1 MKPRELRLE
10 RRREGVRE
18 EILAATR
25 KVLIDRGL
33 AGLTLAAVA
42 EKLQL
47 TKAALY
53 YYFPSKEA
61 LYSELMYQSMDRHS
75 KRVEDAILAT
85 TSGADA
91 LEALIRTSAAD
102 YSERRDELRMTYL
115 VPQVGAAGLALSM
128 GGAMLEKIRPF
139 NDRIYGQVAAKIR
152 AEQHAGALSPSI
164 DGRRLAFLAHLAV
177 IGMLTVEGLVEVA
190 DRAPLIHT
198 TNAMVD
204 DLVLTFQAR
213 LAAGAAGTAAA
224 AARRPRSRSS
234 RPTKS

>member
-10 RRREGVRE
+10 RRREHVRE

-25 KVLIDRGL
+25 AVLLDRGL

-42 EKLQL
+42 QEVQL

-61 LYSELMYQSMDRHS
+61 LYFELIYQSLDGHS
-75 KRVEDAILAT
+75 KHVEDAILAT
-85 TSGADA
+85 TCGGDA
-91 LEALIRTSAAD
+91 IEALIRTSAAH
-102 YSERRDELRMTYL
+102 YSERRDELRLSYL
-115 VPQVGAAGLALSM
+115 VPQVGAAGLALM
-128 GGAMLEKIRPF
+128 GPDMLARIRPF
-139 NDRIYGQVAAKIR
+139 NERMYGTVAQKIKGDQRTGSIAK
-152 AEQHAGALSPSI
+152 GI

-198 TNAMVD
+198 TKAMVD
-204 DLVLTFQAR
+204 DLVRTFRAR
-213 LAAGAAGTAAA
+213 LA
-224 AARRPRSRSS
+224 SDE
-234 RPTKS
+234 